1 MWPSGGRTER
11 MEGQTDQ
18 TERLLERGSK
28 LLRRGRP
35 HEASL
40 VFGRILLRDPSH
52 AAAREGRER
61 AAEALAERERAARET
76 LDRAAEALTAGDRL
90 EARQLI
96 RNALREGGDPER
108 AHVLLDR
115 LDGRTGRI
123 RESTVGAP
131 PSGDAPPPRHPFSW
145 SRPVLAGLWVGVL
158 ALAAASVASSFD
170 HLVGRL
176 AGPPVPAARSAGG
189 AR

>member
-1 MWPSGGRTER
+1 

-18 TERLLERGSK
+18 TERLLERGMK

-40 VFGRILLRDPSH
+40 VYGRILLRDPSH

-61 AAEALAERERAARET
+61 AAEALAEREHAARET
-76 LDRAAEALTAGDRL
+76 LDRAAEALTAGDRQ

-96 RNALREGGDPER
+96 RHALRDGADPER
-108 AHVLLDR
+108 AHLLLDR

-123 RESTVGAP
+123 REVAPGAP
-131 PSGDAPPPRHPFSW
+131 PAGDVPLQHLSVSW
-145 SRPVLAGLWVGVL
+145 SRPILAGLWAGVL
-158 ALAAASVASSFD
+158 AVAAASVASSFD

-176 AGPPVPAARSAGG
+176 AGPPVPAARSAEG

>member
-1 MWPSGGRTER
+1 
-11 MEGQTDQ
+11 MEGETDH
-18 TERLLERGSK
+18 TERLLERGTK

-40 VFGRILLRDPSH
+40 VYGRILLRDPSH

-61 AAEALAERERAARET
+61 AEAALAERERAARET
-76 LDRAAEALTAGDRL
+76 LDRAAEALSAGDRH

-96 RNALREGGDPER
+96 RHALRDGADPER

-123 RESTVGAP
+123 GEPTVSVSP
-131 PSGDAPPPRHPFSW
+131 VGDAPAHRRSFSW
-145 SRPVLAGLWVGVL
+145 SRPVLTCLWVGAL
-158 ALAAASVASSFD
+158 ALAAASAASSFD
-170 HLVGRL
+170 HFVGRL

>member
-1 MWPSGGRTER
+1 

-18 TERLLERGSK
+18 TERLLERGTK
-28 LLRRGRP
+28 LLLRGRP

-40 VFGRILLRDPSH
+40 VYGRILLRDPQN

-61 AAEALAERERAARET
+61 AAEALAERERAASET
-76 LDRAAEALTAGDRL
+76 LERAAEALSAGDRQ

-96 RNALREGGDPER
+96 RHALRDGADPER

-123 RESTVGAP
+123 REVTAGASP
-131 PSGDAPPPRHPFSW
+131 GGDAPAHRRSFSW
-145 SRPVLAGLWVGVL
+145 SRPALAGLWVGVF
-158 ALAAASVASSFD
+158 ALAAAWSASSFD
-170 HLVGRL
+170 DFVGRL

>member
-1 MWPSGGRTER
+1 
-11 MEGQTDQ
+11 MEGETDH
-18 TERLLERGSK
+18 TERLLERGTK

-40 VFGRILLRDPSH
+40 VYGRILLRDPSH

-61 AAEALAERERAARET
+61 AEAALAERERAARET
-76 LDRAAEALTAGDRL
+76 LDRAAEALSAGDRH

-96 RNALREGGDPER
+96 RHALRDGADPER

-123 RESTVGAP
+123 GEPTLGLSPG
-131 PSGDAPPPRHPFSW
+131 GDAPAHRRSFSW
-145 SRPVLAGLWVGVL
+145 SRPVLTCLWVGAL
-158 ALAAASVASSFD
+158 ALAAASAASSFD
-170 HLVGRL
+170 HFVGRL